1 MGNQLSGER
10 PSVLESLNAISG
22 DILLSAFTKQLN
34 VDGDTNNFSA
44 TVRELILYGVKYTS
58 LINPMDE
65 MDYAYSLVIALIIN
79 NVNI

>member
-34 VDGDTNNFSA
+34 VDCDTNNFSA